1 MPRKPSKER
10 NEARP
15 DECPVLESRS
25 DNAGDAES
33 VLVAERC
40 EEVAKVAGEATA
52 SWRAA
57 MAKELAKLKL
67 YWRWLLLLRRGE
79 RGRDSARDI

>member
-15 DECPVLESRS
+15 DESPDETRR

-33 VLVAERC
+33 VQVLERC
-40 EEVAKVAGEATA
+40 EEDAKVAGEATA

-57 MAKELAKLKL
+57 MAEELANLC
-67 YWRWLLLLRRGE
+67 
-79 RGRDSARDI
+79 